1 MKTQIEITD
10 DISYMRLEILNFL
23 KDVSKELFDEVELG
37 KTLTE
42 LNISN
47 SFTDL
52 LDGAIQNPLATS
64 LKGFVA
70 LETSIYQMID
80 IVVKSFLK
88 SKKRLI
94 ESAFKSFEGNELH
107 YCIILKQDTI
117 TNRGKLYEFLDKY
130 AENNIEHKFP
140 VSFQF
145 IPKNLAEKLTIKER
159 IELQ

>member
-52 LDGAIQNPLATS
+52 LDGAIQNPLSTS

-94 ESAFKSFEGNELH
+94 RSE
-107 YCIILKQDTI
+107 
-117 TNRGKLYEFLDKY
+117 
-130 AENNIEHKFP
+130 EHT
-140 VSFQF
+140 S
-145 IPKNLAEKLTIKER
+145 
-159 IELQ
+159 ELQSR